1 MLDTRRF
8 LFLAVLLVLTI
19 SGCGPSL
26 KKQALADYDRQVRS
40 FKTIGVATPDIL
52 MLELSAGGVQEQID
66 EWRVTAVQN
75 LSQSLNK
82 ELKAHSVNFKIIAP
96 GRDAEFEDIQ
106 YLNRAISE
114 SLNWNTT
121 YRKLSLCAD
130 ERICRDYSV
139 GTVQS
144 ILRRHNVDALLL
156 VYGVNELETSSRTA
170 ARRRSRA
177 ASFWMGAISPV
188 TFAPLRNP
196 GTYLSM
202 ALIDQSGGVLWYSG
216 AATGKGYDLRDQ
228 TVVDNLTKRI
238 LSRIWIGE
246 RE

>member
-1 MLDTRRF
+1 
-8 LFLAVLLVLTI
+8 
-19 SGCGPSL
+19 
-26 KKQALADYDRQVRS
+26 
-40 FKTIGVATPDIL
+40 

-66 EWRVTAVQN
+66 EWRVTAIQN
-75 LSQSLNK
+75 LSRSLQK
-82 ELKAHSVNFKIIAP
+82 ELEARTVGFRTIVP
-96 GRDAEFEDIQ
+96 DRDAEFEDIL

-130 ERICRDYSV
+130 ERVCRDYSV

-144 ILRRHNVDALLL
+144 FLRRHNVDALLL
-156 VYGVNELETSSRTA
+156 VYGINELETSSRTA

-177 ASFWMGAISPV
+177 ASFWAGVVLPV

-202 ALIDQSGGVLWYSG
+202 SLIDRSGSVLWYSG
-216 AATGKGYDLRDQ
+216 TATGKGYDLRDQ
-228 TVVDNLTKRI
+228 AVVENLTKRI
-238 LSRIWIGE
+238 LSRMWIE
-246 RE
+246 RRE

>member
-1 MLDTRRF
+1 MKTRQL
-8 LFLAVLLVLTI
+8 LFLAAFLLLTA
-19 SGCGPSL
+19 SGCGSSL

-40 FKTIGVATPDIL
+40 FKTIGVVTPDIL

-75 LSQSLNK
+75 LSQSLQK
-82 ELKAHSVNFKIIAP
+82 ELDARAVRFRTIAP
-96 GRDAEFEDIQ
+96 GRDADFEDIQ

-121 YRKLSLCAD
+121 YRKLSVCAD

-139 GTVQS
+139 GPIQN

-156 VYGVNELETSSRTA
+156 VYGVNELETNNRAA

-177 ASFWMGAISPV
+177 ASFWIGAVAPV

-202 ALIDQSGGVLWYSG
+202 ALIDQSGAVLWYSG
-216 AATGKGYDLRDQ
+216 TATGKGYDLRNGA
-228 TVVDNLTKRI
+228 VVEGLTKRI
-238 LSRIWIGE
+238 LSRMWIE
-246 RE
+246 RRE